1 MDQTSDGEDEHKR
14 IKIFY
19 DLQKEMTLK
28 IDNMEEDRNKDFS
41 DDEKVNKEEEK
52 GIRYKSFRNC
62 KNREEK

>member
-1 MDQTSDGEDEHKR
+1 MDQTSDGEDDHKR

-28 IDNMEEDRNKDFS
+28 IDNVEEDRNKDFS

-52 GIRYKSFRNC
+52 GF
-62 KNREEK
+62 

>member
-52 GIRYKSFRNC
+52 GNRYKSFRNC